1 MKHPITALLTTL
13 GLSLSAVATTAHAQ
27 DDPIVVGGLNYT
39 EHLILTSA
47 TFQLLEA
54 NGYNVDKRD
63 GLGTSVLR
71 QAQENGQVDLYWE
84 YTGNSVILFNDQPQP
99 TDAAETYAT
108 AKRLDAEKGLIWLA
122 PSDTN
127 NTYALAM
134 READAEERDIHTL
147 SDLAEAMNDGADL
160 TLASN
165 AEFYARDD
173 GLRPLQEAYGFEFP
187 RSNVKRM
194 DSGLTYSAL
203 REEEVDV
210 ALVFATDGRNG
221 AFDFEVLD
229 DDQQFFPVYQ
239 LAPVVREE
247 TLDAHPDLEPLLN
260 EMSAALNDE
269 TLIDL
274 NRRVDVDDQNIERV
288 AKDFLTENDL
298 M

>member
-54 NGYNVDKRD
+54 NDYNVDKRD

-99 TDAAETYAT
+99 DDAAETYAT
-108 AKRLDAEKGLIWLA
+108 AKRLDAEKGLVWLD
-122 PSDTN
+122 PPDTN

-173 GLRPLQEAYGFEFP
+173 GLRPLQEAYGFEFT
-187 RSNVKRM
+187 RANVKRM
-194 DSGLTYSAL
+194 DSGLTYNAL

-229 DDQQFFPVYQ
+229 DDKQFFPVYQ

-247 TLDAHPDLEPLLN
+247 TLDANPDLEPLLN

-269 TLIDL
+269 MLIDL

-298 M
+298 I

>member
-1 MKHPITALLTTL
+1 MKYPIMTFLTTL
-13 GLSLSAVATTAHAQ
+13 GLGLSATAISVHAQ
-27 DDPIVVGGLNYT
+27 DEPIVVGGLNYT

-47 TFQLLEA
+47 TYQLLQA
-54 NGYNVDKRD
+54 KGYDVDKRE

-84 YTGNSVILFNDQPQP
+84 YTGNSVALFNDQPQQ
-99 TDAAETYAT
+99 DNAAETYAT
-108 AKRLDAEKGLIWLA
+108 AKRLDAEKGLVWLD

-134 READAEERDIHTL
+134 READAEKLDIYSL
-147 SDLAEAMNDGADL
+147 SDLATAINDGAEL

-187 RSNVKRM
+187 RSRIKRM
-194 DSGLTYSAL
+194 DSGLTYNAL
-203 REEEVDV
+203 REGEVDV

-229 DDQQFFPVYQ
+229 DDKQFFPVYQ

-247 TLDAHPDLEPLLN
+247 TLDTNPDLSALLN
-260 EMSAALNDE
+260 DMSAALNDPM
-269 TLIDL
+269 LIDL
-274 NRRVDVDDQNIERV
+274 NRRVDVDDQNIEKV
-288 AKDFLTENDL
+288 AEDFLVENDL
-298 M
+298 L

>member
-54 NGYNVDKRD
+54 IGYNVDMRD

-99 TDAAETYAT
+99 ADAAETYAT
-108 AKRLDAEKGLIWLA
+108 AKRLDAEKGLIWLD

-247 TLDAHPDLEPLLN
+247 TLDAHPNLEPLLN